1 MNSFDFVTVVF
12 NEELPILKVQAQSIE
27 KYCAKLR
34 IGKIFVVLNDDNID
48 IDPAWY
54 GSLSDCVEILHRD
67 QFDTFTCT
75 GWVSQQI
82 LKMYAASYGTSK
94 WSIVLDAKTIFV
106 NQIDPELLFDP
117 RGRIRVGDIPIY
129 PVFYPSKKIVDEL
142 FDISID
148 SVIGPSG
155 VPFFFHNDTV
165 REMIATVETITKKT
179 FSKYFQ
185 EKGMI
190 TEFMLYS
197 GYVKYR
203 DTSFDQLYSGY
214 FNYQVVNVCHSEVA
228 RFDEKFNTMHNSNV
242 LTVSIHRNAWKQ
254 LSTAQQHQYLD
265 LLSSKNLKIGN
276 I

>member
-1 MNSFDFVTVVF
+1 M
-12 NEELPILKVQAQSIE
+12 
-27 KYCAKLR
+27 
-34 IGKIFVVLNDDNID
+34 
-48 IDPAWY
+48 
-54 GSLSDCVEILHRD
+54 
-67 QFDTFTCT
+67 
-75 GWVSQQI
+75 
-82 LKMYAASYGTSK
+82 
-94 WSIVLDAKTIFV
+94 
-106 NQIDPELLFDP
+106 
-117 RGRIRVGDIPIY
+117 
-129 PVFYPSKKIVDEL
+129 
-142 FDISID
+142 
-148 SVIGPSG
+148 
-155 VPFFFHNDTV
+155 PFFFHNDTV
-165 REMIATVETITKKT
+165 REMITAVETITKKT

-203 DTSFDQLYSGY
+203 DGGFDHLYSGY

-254 LSTAQQHQYLD
+254 LSTAQQHQYLE